1 MIILSAYLA
10 GPILLAAG
18 FWLWI
23 VSVVAERRR
32 TVEELDHAG
41 DQLWEALMKAN
52 EYAVQGEIAA
62 AALEPDVV
70 LTDIRMP
77 DMDGLTATRLVSES
91 NPTISVI
98 IVTSFESQDYLKQA
112 IEAGAAGYLLK
123 GTSRALLLD
132 SIRIVREGGSMFE
145 ASLLTSLLIDV
156 AQRNV
161 SAEGALDELTERERD
176 ALRFVAQGM
185 TNGEIA
191 DRLGYSAGT
200 IKNTVQQVIARLGV
214 CDRTQAAVLGVR
226 AGLDID

>member
-1 MIILSAYLA
+1 MPETTPPADDPGTTFRVLIADDHPVVRSGLRAMLDAPGIRVVGEATT
-10 GPILLAAG
+10 GREAA
-18 FWLWI
+18 
-23 VSVVAERRR
+23 
-32 TVEELDHAG
+32 
-41 DQLWEALMKAN
+41 DQ
-52 EYAVQGEIAA
+52 A

-70 LTDIRMP
+70 LMDIRMP
-77 DMDGLTATRLVSES
+77 DMDGLTATRLVKES

-145 ASLLTSLLIDV
+145 ASLLTSLLIDI

-161 SAEGALDELTERERD
+161 SADGALDELTERERD
-176 ALRFVAQGM
+176 ALRLVAQGM

-200 IKNTVQQVIARLGV
+200 IKNTVQQMIAKLGV
-214 CDRTQAAVLGVR
+214 SDRTQAAVLGVR